1 VTPALT
7 MLWPTIVSGV
17 DLKAP
22 DGVNAALVEAAR
34 KVVADT
40 RINGRDYHFVSST
53 LDHLPML
60 KATGNENAID
70 WWLSN
75 VEQLVRST
83 IRDAFHSNPSC
94 TLELVG
100 HCMIAKSGDRIPA
113 HRHASHDFTVVYYP
127 HVDAPIREDRL
138 NDGALCLIDER
149 SWRYL
154 FRNRNHRFRDGSA
167 FRIHP
172 HTGLMACFPGYVLHD
187 TNVYPGPGFR
197 VTLTAQVKLVMER
210 EYA

>member
-1 VTPALT
+1 MKPALT

-17 DLKAP
+17 DLRAP
-22 DGVNAALVEAAR
+22 HGVNAALVEVAR
-34 KVVADT
+34 KVVAET
-40 RINGRDYHFVSST
+40 RVATHDYHFASSL
-53 LDHLPML
+53 LDHLPTM
-60 KATGNENAID
+60 KAVGDMVAID
-70 WWLSN
+70 WWLSS
-75 VEQLVRST
+75 VSELVRAT
-83 IRDAFHSNPSC
+83 VRDAFHSSPDC
-94 TLELVG
+94 DLEFVG
-100 HCMIAKSGDRIPA
+100 HCMIASAGDRIPA

-127 HVDAPIREDRL
+127 HVDQSEKDDRL

-154 FRNRNHRFRDGSA
+154 FKNRNPRFVDGSS

-172 HTGLMACFPGYVLHD
+172 RTGLMICFPGYVLHD
-187 TNVYPGPGFR
+187 TNVYPGQGVR